1 MPEQGEFYG
10 SEVERIVEMRRRD
23 ADVRRRQEREV
34 EAQVER
40 ISAVRGEIEAKIQEL
55 NELCLG
61 LQRNIRRVGSAE
73 VQNHYRT
80 YTTMQLRMAGA
91 MNQAVLRAKSMDRVI
106 SASKAEAAERRRV
119 EEWEQS
125 QVTQRNI
132 ESNVARL
139 WLPQED
145 DMAFLYGEDGEEAV
159 SA

>member
-34 EAQVER
+34 EVQVER
-40 ISAVRGEIEAKIQEL
+40 IAVVRGEIETKIMEL
-55 NELCLG
+55 SELCVG
-61 LQRNIRRVGSAE
+61 LQRHIRRVGSSD
-73 VQNHYRT
+73 VQNSYRA

-91 MNQAVLRAKSMDRVI
+91 MNQAMIRAKSMDRVI
-106 SASKAEAAERRRV
+106 LSSKAEAEERRRV
-119 EEWEQS
+119 EEWEKS

-132 ESNVARL
+132 QSDVARL

-145 DMAFLYGEDGEEAV
+145 DMAFLYGEEALN
-159 SA
+159 A

>member
-34 EAQVER
+34 EVHVER
-40 ISAVRGEIEAKIQEL
+40 IAAVRGEIETKITEL
-55 NELCLG
+55 TELCVG
-61 LQRNIRRVGSAE
+61 LQRHIRRVGSAD
-73 VQNHYRT
+73 VQSNYRA

-91 MNQAVLRAKSMDRVI
+91 MNQAMTRAKSMDRVI
-106 SASKAEAAERRRV
+106 LSSKAEAEERRRV
-119 EEWEQS
+119 EEWEKS

-132 ESNVARL
+132 QSDVARL

-145 DMAFLYGEDGEEAV
+145 DMAFLYGEEALD
-159 SA
+159 A